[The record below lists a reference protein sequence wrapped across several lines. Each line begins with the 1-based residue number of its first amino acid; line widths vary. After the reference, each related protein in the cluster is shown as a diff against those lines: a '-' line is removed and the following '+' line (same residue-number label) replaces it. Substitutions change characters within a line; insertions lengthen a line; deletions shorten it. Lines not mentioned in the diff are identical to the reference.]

1 MVNLSTNRDFRQAF
15 VTWSSL
21 RHGLVD
27 SDGTRIHYVADGPAD
42 GPVVLFLHGFPE
54 LSYSWRYQLPAVA
67 AAGYH
72 AVALDVRGYGRSGK
86 PSALEEYRMVRHVA
100 DNVAI
105 ARQLEADE
113 VVVVG
118 HDWGAPIAW
127 SSSLLR
133 PDLFSAAALL
143 SVPYSPPSV
152 RPPTEVFAELAGAE
166 HEFYMNYFQ
175 RPGRAEAEVEE
186 DVRRWVEGFYR
197 AAAGDAPEGAGAA
210 LAIIPRGE
218 RLVDRLPPAGAGS
231 PSFLSADE
239 LEVYVATFE
248 LTGLT
253 GGLNRYRNLDRDW
266 ADLAAFRGRPLKV
279 PTLFVGGE
287 KDGPTVW
294 GANAIGRFATTVPD
308 LRGAHILEG
317 CGHWIQQE
325 RPDEV
330 NALLLAFLAEVRP
343 VG

>member
-1 MVNLSTNRDFRQAF
+1 MSAARDSRQIEVN
-15 VTWSSL
+15 WSRL
-21 RHGLVD
+21 RHGSVD

-42 GPVVLFLHGFPE
+42 GPVVLFVHGFPE
-54 LSYSWRYQLPAVA
+54 LSFSWRYQLPAVA

-72 AVALDVRGYGRSGK
+72 AVALDVRGYGRSAK
-86 PSALEEYRMVRHVA
+86 PSAIEEYRMVRHVA
-100 DNVAI
+100 DNVAL
-105 ARQLEADE
+105 ASELDASE

-133 PDLFSAAALL
+133 PDLFSAAVLL
-143 SVPYSPPSV
+143 SVPYTPPSP
-152 RPPTEVFAELAGAE
+152 RRPTEAFTALAGAD

-175 RPGRAEAEVEE
+175 EPGRVEAEVEG

-197 AAAGDAPEGAGAA
+197 AAAGDAPDGAGAA

-218 RLVDRLPPAGAGS
+218 RLVDRLPPIGGGA
-231 PSFLSADE
+231 SFFMSADE
-239 LEVYVATFE
+239 LEVYVASFE
-248 LTGLT
+248 HTGLT

-266 ADLAAFRGRPLKV
+266 ADLAALRGRPLEV
-279 PTLFVGGE
+279 PALFVGGE
-287 KDGPTVW
+287 KDGPTIW
-294 GANAIGRFATTVPD
+294 GANAIARFATTVPD

-330 NALLLAFLAEVRP
+330 NELLLGFLTEVRP
-343 VG
+343 VA